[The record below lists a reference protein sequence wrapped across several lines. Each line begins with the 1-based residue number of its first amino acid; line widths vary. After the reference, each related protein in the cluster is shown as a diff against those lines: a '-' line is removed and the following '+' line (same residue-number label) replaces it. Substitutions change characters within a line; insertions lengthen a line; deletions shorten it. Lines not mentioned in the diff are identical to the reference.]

1 MSIRMGRCANV
12 YIALH
17 PCVSSSSEE
26 LMNSTFLS
34 DETTPEEGVGR
45 VAHSSR
51 MPCVILPSSIQVKG
65 SGTHILFHNGC
76 VDHRSIATTLGDAA
90 WNELR
95 RSGTFWCIS
104 CLPPHVSKE
113 GESRAL
119 GELGSVEASMLE
131 CLSGRVLQVVSS
143 PLRVSVIQWM
153 EGGGNVLRGADADE
167 PPWRYSKQSEGE
179 FADVGAL
186 IEFVKGS
193 LTENSEKTATFSFH
207 LVSITFFDPECAGN
221 CEIVI
226 AGVGASFAALSV
238 SASRSLVAVRAWFA
252 NVASACT
259 ENSQHQRHN
268 NRPFFDLDTRAS
280 EILPEEIVRFLFAR
294 LLHFNREGEG
304 DGHVN
309 LQPTT
314 QVVYAVLEVDVGAL
328 LQGEKGL
335 HANDG
340 ASASLLRYVSFWSS
354 LGAFVVKD
362 YDDDDGGNADG
373 HDRAAGN
380 DTSGE
385 NHCAGTGRIA
395 DDILIDA
402 KARLQKFLIDP
413 LIFSRLTEGWCGREA
428 IGDTIFSKG
437 RILAALEQSHRVSN
451 VARQKGLQRR
461 LRRCLSSATHQSTS
475 VSDVLAFFSAE
486 NEAVM
491 WCQRLEWQYYIM
503 LGDFFETVEP
513 PSRSLLAPNH
523 QKQQQRQQQNEAL
536 ILFPEGEETFD
547 NQRKP
552 KPLLHEGSHKEAE
565 GSLSEDMTGVKPH
578 ILSCAC
584 DGLGS
589 ARTPCCSR
597 GAVPQSSLLVPPQ
610 NLFYRLSEAEVVRRL
625 LIKLS
630 AAESMKSILFC
641 VAFQLRG
648 SHVQE
653 MHPCNG
659 LLHAKKEADG
669 ARQSTSPVERC
680 EAPIY
685 LDLLREYTRE
695 IEDIFLP
702 LLVESVE
709 EKLGCFVELVAA
721 AAAAARTKE
730 NKMGRIHFPPVDVVD
745 AAVQTIIPPSERH
758 SGVMDENSSGWEP
771 CAPLRDEASHQQ
783 VLEEVTSSTESAD
796 VPERKGSSS
805 RRRPSEDG
813 DLPNM
818 DENTANALHAPTVEG
833 TAVEFNGDGKI
844 ILGDESQLL
853 MPERGCVESP
863 SVDCGRLNEEVT
875 SEVSLQHVYRLCRVN
890 ARGSAQNSVYRRLLT
905 TGRIKNVVN
914 QRSESNGTLPALSF
928 SEIMEEKARWCKSED
943 LDEYRKLLA
952 YSIYVV
958 GTAGCGKSSFISSLL
973 HEASL
978 SACLPAVEPHTM
990 TIRRTSTIVEVPFP
1004 TYSLPLGGHSN
1015 IASSN
1020 MRQWMTAGEENHV
1033 EPSRVGVN
1041 FVEVPAPFLFAA
1053 STGHVKL
1060 PSRGVVYYIL
1070 YRLQDDWKLMEEA
1083 IWQQVQTIQH
1093 AVTMPSLHVLNALR
1107 DENDSVGDP
1116 RVGLLYLPVVL
1127 VGTHRNPTVD
1137 LVSVEQPAAAQ
1148 HQLDRL
1154 RLWFEERVGQQRES
1168 TEGQLPRPVLIDSCL
1183 TNTSD
1188 FLFISENFSNNTAFQ
1203 TLLHRTLRFLHHT
1216 APLSPLHILARW
1228 LPRSFFIPL
1237 EPRVEGVDE
1246 HELTDFNAVDMQYM
1260 IHGTLEGFWK
1270 FQRRRR
1276 EFAASMQQQQ
1286 EENEDGEA
1294 NRISLSVPVS
1304 PHRLR
1309 LWWSCSSEG
1318 LLVLFTALQ
1327 RLRQFVSCCFDEQS
1341 FDNAVLYHLGFVHP
1355 DDPDEI
1361 DVDDEKERC
1370 LRGRDVFLEALLEEC
1385 RLRGA
1390 LFFLPCT
1397 LFHSPEE
1404 NGRGSDPHV
1413 FKKPPSFSATPNQ
1426 QLRMVLLGPEWVENI
1441 WSQTLAPQMV
1451 VYHTISLL
1459 GGAGDVTDDVLSTIF
1474 FHCEKQL
1481 GVTFAAA
1488 HFTAVWSRLHPNLSK
1503 DSVESK
1509 TQNMDKISEC
1519 LYQYLTRC
1527 CVSSELLQFL
1537 WRPPYNILATNETGA
1552 VMALIA
1558 SGLARRETRE
1568 EHQEPKGYRDGL
1580 TGLHLPCAPLTP
1592 GSLLY
1597 ACRHEV

>member
-1 MSIRMGRCANV
+1 MSMRVGRCVNV
-12 YIALH
+12 YLALH
-17 PCVSSSSEE
+17 PCVSGTSEE
-26 LMNSTFLS
+26 LMNSTSLA
-34 DETTPEEGVGR
+34 DERTPEEGSGR

-51 MPCVILPSSIQVKG
+51 MPCLILPSSIQVKG

-76 VDHRSIATTLGDAA
+76 IDHRSIATTLGDAA

-95 RSGTFWCIS
+95 RSGNFWFIS
-104 CLPPHVSKE
+104 CVPPHVSKE

-131 CLSGRVLQVVSS
+131 WLSVRVLQVVSS
-143 PLRVSVIQWM
+143 PLRVSVMQWM
-153 EGGGNVLRGADADE
+153 EGGGNASRGADADE

-179 FADVGAL
+179 FAEVETL

-193 LTENSEKTATFSFH
+193 LTENSEKTATFCFH
-207 LVSITFFDPECAGN
+207 LVRITFFDPVYAGN
-221 CEIVI
+221 FEIVM
-226 AGVGASFAALSV
+226 AGVGASFEALSA

-252 NVASACT
+252 NVASICT

-268 NRPFFDLDTRAS
+268 DRFFFDLDAWAS
-280 EILPEEIVRFLFAR
+280 EILPEEIVRFLLAR
-294 LLHFNREGEG
+294 LPHFNSEGEE

-309 LQPTT
+309 LQPTKR
-314 QVVYAVLEVDVGAL
+314 VVYAVLEVDVGAL

-335 HANDG
+335 YADDG
-340 ASASLLRYVSFWSS
+340 ASASLLRYLSFWSS

-373 HDRAAGN
+373 HDHGAEKEIG
-380 DTSGE
+380 GE

-395 DDILIDA
+395 DDSLLGA
-402 KARLQKFLIDP
+402 KAQLQKFLIDP
-413 LIFSRLTEGWCGREA
+413 LIFSRLTEGWCVREG
-428 IGDTIFSKG
+428 IGETVFSKG

-461 LRRCLSSATHQSTS
+461 LRRCLSSATHPSKS
-475 VSDVLAFFSAE
+475 VSDVLGFFSAE

-503 LGDFFETVEP
+503 LGDFFETGEST
-513 PSRSLLAPNH
+513 SRSLLSPK
-523 QKQQQRQQQNEAL
+523 QRKQQQQQQHEVL
-536 ILFPEGEETFD
+536 LQFPEGEKTLD
-547 NQRKP
+547 NQWKL

-565 GSLSEDMTGVKPH
+565 GSWSEDMTGVKSR
-578 ILSCAC
+578 ISSCAC
-584 DGLGS
+584 DGLDS
-589 ARTPCCSR
+589 PRTFCYSR
-597 GAVPQSSLLVPPQ
+597 GAVPQSLLVPLQ
-610 NLFYRLSEAEVVRRL
+610 DLFYRLSEAEVVRRL

-641 VAFQLRG
+641 VAFQLQR

-653 MHPCNG
+653 MHLCNG
-659 LLHAKKEADG
+659 LLHAKKEADC
-669 ARQSTSPVERC
+669 ARQNKSPVKRC
-680 EAPIY
+680 EVPIY
-685 LDLLREYTRE
+685 LDLLREYARG
-695 IEDIFLP
+695 IDDIFLP
-702 LLVESVE
+702 LLVESVG
-709 EKLGCFVELVAA
+709 EKLGCFLELFS
-721 AAAAARTKE
+721 AAREKE
-730 NKMGRIHFPPVDVVD
+730 NKTGRTIFPSIDFVD
-745 AAVQTIIPPSERH
+745 AAVQTIMPPNEWH
-758 SGVMDENSSGWEP
+758 SGVTDGNTSGWEP
-771 CAPLRDEASHQQ
+771 CIPLRDEASNQQ
-783 VLEEVTSSTESAD
+783 LLGEVTLSTEPAD
-796 VPERKGSSS
+796 VPERKSPSL
-805 RRRPSEDG
+805 RRQPSEDG

-818 DENTANALHAPTVEG
+818 DENTANALYSPTVEG
-833 TAVEFNGDGKI
+833 TAAELHGDGKT
-844 ILGDESQLL
+844 ILGDESQLP
-853 MPERGCVESP
+853 MPEGECVEPP
-863 SVDCGRLNEEVT
+863 SVDCGRLKEDVKG
-875 SEVSLQHVYRLCRVN
+875 EVSLRHVRRLCRAK
-890 ARGSAQNSVYRRLLT
+890 ARGFAQNLVYRRLLT
-905 TGRIKNVVN
+905 TGCIKNVVN

-928 SEIMEEKARWCKSED
+928 SEIMEEKLRWCGSED

-958 GTAGCGKSSFISSLL
+958 GTAGSGKSSFISSFL
-973 HEASL
+973 HEVSL
-978 SACLPAVEPHTM
+978 IACSPAVEPHTM

-1004 TYSLPLGGHSN
+1004 TYSLPLGGHSE
-1015 IASSN
+1015 ISPSN
-1020 MRQWMTAGEENHV
+1020 MRQWMTAVGDSRV

-1041 FVEVPAPFLFAA
+1041 FVEVPTPFLFVA
-1053 STGHVKL
+1053 STGDVKL

-1070 YRLQDDWKLMEEA
+1070 YRVQDDWNSMQEA

-1107 DENDSVGDP
+1107 GDNDSVGDP
-1116 RVGLLYLPVVL
+1116 RVGLPYLPVVL
-1127 VGTHRNPTVD
+1127 VGTYRDSTVD

-1148 HQLDRL
+1148 NQLDRL

-1168 TEGQLPRPVLIDSCL
+1168 TEGRLPRPVLIDSCL
-1183 TNTSD
+1183 TNTSNY
-1188 FLFISENFSNNTAFQ
+1188 LFISENFSNNTAFQ
-1203 TLLHRTLRFLHHT
+1203 TLLHRTLGFLYHT

-1237 EPRVEGVDE
+1237 EPHVEGVEE
-1246 HELTDFNAVDMQYM
+1246 HEITEINAVDMHYM
-1260 IHGTLEGFWK
+1260 IHGTLEGFWE

-1276 EFAASMQQQQ
+1276 DVAASMQQQ

-1294 NRISLSVPVS
+1294 NRISLSAPFS

-1309 LWWSCSSEG
+1309 LWWSSSSEG
-1318 LLVLFTALQ
+1318 LLSLFTALQ

-1355 DDPDEI
+1355 DDPDEM
-1361 DVDDEKERC
+1361 DGDDEKERC

-1397 LFHSPEE
+1397 LPHSPEE
-1404 NGRGSDPHV
+1404 SGRGSIPRV
-1413 FKKPPSFSATPNQ
+1413 FNKPPSFSATPNQ

-1451 VYHTISLL
+1451 VYHTIFLL
-1459 GGAGDVTDDVLSTIF
+1459 GGSDDVTDDVLSTIL

-1481 GVTFAAA
+1481 GVAFTAA
-1488 HFTAVWSRLHPNLSK
+1488 HFTAVWPQLYPNLSK

-1509 TQNMDKISEC
+1509 THNIDKISEC
-1519 LYQYLTRC
+1519 LYQYLTRG

-1537 WRPPYNILATNETGA
+1537 WRPPYNILATNEMGA

-1568 EHQEPKGYRDGL
+1568 EHEETKGDRYGL
-1580 TGLHLPCAPLTP
+1580 TGLHLPCAPLAP
-1592 GSLLY
+1592 CNMAY